1 MDPIFGIVAIT
12 SAVPIAIHVLHF
24 TAQKGRNLKFFF
36 CTCKCIVLHE
46 VLYGVRTYVV
56 TTEICY

>member
-12 SAVPIAIHVLHF
+12 SVVPIATCASLY
-24 TAQKGRNLKFFF
+24 AQKGRNLKFFF
-36 CTCKCIVLHE
+36 CTCIVLHE

-56 TTEICY
+56 TTEIP